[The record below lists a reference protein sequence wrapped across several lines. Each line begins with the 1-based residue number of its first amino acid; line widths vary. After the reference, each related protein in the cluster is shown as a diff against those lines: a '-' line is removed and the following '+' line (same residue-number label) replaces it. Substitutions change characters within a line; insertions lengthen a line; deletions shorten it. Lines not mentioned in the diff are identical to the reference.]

1 MSRFLEN
8 AQRIFQA
15 AEDASQAGMPP
26 SEMTIFIGPEGG
38 IQMIAGSE
46 WSLESLAWARGAQM
60 AYRVSQQDHTVT
72 VVGRAGSRTCL
83 FETETPN
90 GAARRLLSNRV
101 NYSIPCPGTQ
111 LLTNA

>member
-8 AQRIFQA
+8 AQRIFQTAEEA
-15 AEDASQAGMPP
+15 ALAGLQP

-38 IQMIAGSE
+38 IQMISGTE

-60 AYRVSQQDHTVT
+60 AYRVSQQNHTVT

-83 FETETPN
+83 FRAETSN
-90 GAARRLLSNRV
+90 GTARQLLSSQAL
-101 NYSIPCPGTQ
+101 YSVAPKA
-111 LLTNA
+111 LSAAA